1 MKLAQ
6 WVVAVVAL
14 SMVVVGGCS
23 DKKGAA
29 GSGENSSANQ
39 GSPKDLL
46 EAFHKCAQAKSL
58 AAVVDLIDPAFQ
70 KPMRTMIDAM
80 NTMEAKVESLAKTV
94 ESKID
99 KETADK
105 IREQQKKE
113 GQNGLKS
120 PLETAVKDG
129 KIDWSKVKIEEKGDA
144 ATVEIDGK
152 VADVMLK
159 KVNGKWYAAP
169 PAGEKDMTPEK
180 MQAETDK
187 IKGMMDKMVKAVDDV
202 QKKVND
208 GTIKKDT
215 FEAEYGKA
223 MMAAM
228 MGG

>member
-6 WVVAVVAL
+6 WVVAAVAI
-14 SMVVVGGCS
+14 SMVVVGGCN

-29 GSGENSSANQ
+29 GSGANTSANQ

-46 EAFHKCAQAKSL
+46 EAFHKCAQTESPG
-58 AAVVDLIDPAFQ
+58 AVVDLIDPAFQ

-80 NTMEAKVESLAKTV
+80 NTMAAKVESLAKTV
-94 ESKID
+94 ESKFG
-99 KETADK
+99 KEAADK

-113 GQNGLKS
+113 SQSGMKS
-120 PLETAVKDG
+120 PMGAAVKDG

-152 VADVMLK
+152 VADVVLT

-169 PAGEKDMTPEK
+169 PTGKKDMTPEK

-187 IKGMMDKMVKAVDDV
+187 IKGMMDKMGKAIDDV
-202 QKKVND
+202 QKKVSD

-223 MMAAM
+223 MMGAM